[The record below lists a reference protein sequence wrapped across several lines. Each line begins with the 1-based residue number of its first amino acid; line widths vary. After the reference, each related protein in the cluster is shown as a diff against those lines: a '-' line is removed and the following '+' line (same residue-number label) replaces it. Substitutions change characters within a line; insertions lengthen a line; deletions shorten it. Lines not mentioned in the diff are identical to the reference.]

1 MLNNNIAGSHYG
13 FSATRI
19 DDLGAAE
26 YTLVTIAADV
36 SGSVSGFERDIERA
50 IKEVVK
56 ACRHSPRADNLM
68 LRLTTF
74 DHRLTE
80 VHGFK
85 PLMGC
90 APDDYDGCL
99 SIGGSTAPFDAAHN
113 AVAAV
118 AQYGKD
124 LTANDFE
131 ANGIVFVMT
140 DGLDNASS
148 ATANEVKKAH
158 KSALRGEALES
169 LLSILVG
176 VDVSSGNVSQGLQK
190 LKMDAG
196 FDRYLEI
203 GDANAS
209 SLAKLADFVSR
220 SISAQSQALG
230 TGTASPSLS
239 F

>member
-1 MLNNNIAGSHYG
+1 MKQQTIAGSSYG

-19 DDLGAAE
+19 ADLGAAE
-26 YTLVTIAADV
+26 YTLVTIAADI

-68 LRLTTF
+68 LRLVAF
-74 DHRLTE
+74 DHRLDE
-80 VHGFK
+80 IHGFK

-90 APDDYDGCL
+90 DPTDYDGCL
-99 SIGGSTAPFDAAHN
+99 RIGGTTALFDASHN
-113 AVAAV
+113 AVSAV

-124 LTANDFE
+124 LSDNDFE
-131 ANGIVFVMT
+131 VNGIVFVMT

-148 ATANEVKKAH
+148 VKASDVKKAF
-158 KSALRGEALES
+158 KKAIRSEALES
-169 LLSILVG
+169 LMSILVG
-176 VDVSSGNVSQGLQK
+176 VDVSSPAVSTGLGQVQK
-190 LKMDAG
+190 DAH
-196 FDRYLEI
+196 FDEYIEI
-203 GDANAS
+203 GKANAS
-209 SLAKLADFVSR
+209 TLAKLADFVSR

-230 TGTASPSLS
+230 TGAASNSLS